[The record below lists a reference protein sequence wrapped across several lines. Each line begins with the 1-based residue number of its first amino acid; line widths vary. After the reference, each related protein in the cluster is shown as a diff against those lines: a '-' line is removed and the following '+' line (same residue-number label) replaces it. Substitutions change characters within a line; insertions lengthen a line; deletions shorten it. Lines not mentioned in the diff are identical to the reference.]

1 MLKRL
6 LLVVL
11 LVITLLAILWQT
23 SRSRTFQF
31 FGEIVPRVSTTE
43 KVVALTF
50 DDGPS
55 VGATD
60 EILSILAAE
69 NVKATFFVIGGEL
82 EKNLAEGKK
91 LVAAGHELGNHSY
104 SHERMFFSSPA
115 TVKQEIESTDRLIR
129 TAGYQGEIFFR
140 PPYTKKLFTLPY
152 YLSKTNRKTI
162 TFDVEPETYPEVAT
176 SADKITEYVLS
187 KTQPGSIILLHVMY
201 GSRNESRKSVKPII
215 EGLRAKGYSF
225 KTVSELLATV
235 K

>member
-1 MLKRL
+1 MIKRFV
-6 LLVVL
+6 LVALFIGVL
-11 LVITLLAILWQT
+11 LAVLWQT
-23 SRSRTFQF
+23 SKSRTFQF

-55 VGATD
+55 AGPTD
-60 EILSILAAE
+60 EILAILAAE

-82 EKNLAEGKK
+82 EQNPAEGKK
-91 LVAAGHELGNHSY
+91 IVAAGHELGNHSY
-104 SHERMFFSSPA
+104 SHERMLLSSPA
-115 TVKQEIESTDRLIR
+115 TVKQEIESTDGLIR
-129 TAGYQGEIFFR
+129 SVGYQGEIFFR

-162 TFDVEPETYPEVAT
+162 TFDVEPETYPEIAAT
-176 SADKITEYVLS
+176 AEKITEHVLTT
-187 KTQPGSIILLHVMY
+187 TQPGSIILLHVMY

-215 EGLRAKGYSF
+215 EGLKAKGYSF
-225 KTVSELLATV
+225 KTVAELLATG